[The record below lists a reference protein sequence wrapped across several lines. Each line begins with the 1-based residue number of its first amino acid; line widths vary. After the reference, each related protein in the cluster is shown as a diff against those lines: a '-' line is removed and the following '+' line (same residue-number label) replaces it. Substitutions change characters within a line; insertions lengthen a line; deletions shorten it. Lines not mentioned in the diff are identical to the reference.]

1 MSRPIFTGA
10 VLKAFFNDREVW
22 ANEAYC
28 DDCLFEVDGE
38 EISERTDFIPKLSD
52 TAQVRILS
60 GDIFNADPG
69 YRADFESALIKFSQ
83 RVAA

>member
-1 MSRPIFTGA
+1 MHRPIFTGA
-10 VLKAFFNDREVW
+10 TLKAFFNDSTVW

-38 EISERTDFIPKLSD
+38 EISERTDFIPKLAD